1 MTIRTGIF
9 IVFAFTIALATTL
22 LAQSTL
28 RGVVVDQQ
36 TRKPLTGAIIA
47 FQDGHVAT
55 NDNGEF
61 ELTASQ
67 PINRITV
74 QLIGYERKE
83 IAVSGLA
90 QPITISLQVS
100 AVQFTGIEITGNR
113 LLTQAQSIGALT
125 PRDLARGSGLTLE
138 NSVNTVPG
146 VFMQSRTP
154 WGGAR
159 ISIRGYY
166 PNFSTN
172 SNGYGYQLFIN
183 NIPVTDATGLTI
195 LDDIDFASL
204 GNVAVIKGPSSSL
217 YGGAIAGTV
226 NLKTAQP
233 APGRSSIDEQATGGS
248 YGLFRNN
255 VSYQGSGDNSDI
267 TVNYGHQ
274 TYKGFREHTMSQ
286 KDFFRFTGDFRPN
299 VNQSIS
305 SYFSFNRSNEEI
317 AGELDSADFYNRVAP
332 PQYIYINNGS
342 RIQIE
347 SFRGGVTGNYQ
358 ITGAVNATTTFFG
371 SGQTMSQPFAHG
383 FNDTYRFSYGARTL
397 FGYKADCGEI
407 GIAGTLGA
415 SFQRTNLATTG
426 VFIVPAPPH
435 PQRYTNQE
443 NYAMAYALFTEWNVS
458 LPYEFVA
465 TVGASVN
472 RNEFG
477 LRNMIPKNNV
487 PNDTT
492 RLQIL
497 AFKPVFTPRFSILK
511 TFNDNISVY
520 ASISTGFTPPSI
532 SNITASNIV
541 DTLLNPERA
550 TQIEFGT
557 KGNLLDRKLSYQVS
571 LFNLD
576 IRDKLVT
583 QTINAVNFTVNAGK
597 QRNRGAEVSA
607 SYSAID
613 NPDETL
619 SLLRPWASYTYSDF
633 KYVSFKS
640 NNNNNAGTVDYS
652 GKRVAR
658 VPKNT
663 MNLGLDAVTNIGF
676 YFYGSYQFVDKVPVT
691 FDNLNFMKSYSLL
704 SAKIG
709 YQTHVDDRLVLD
721 LFVGGDNLTGS
732 TYYSFLNISGSI
744 TGLSQATGG
753 DGYIIPA
760 PYKATFYG
768 GAKLSLAL

>member
-1 MTIRTGIF
+1 MNISSR
-9 IVFAFTIALATTL
+9 AFTLFFLLMVTSAALF
-22 LAQSTL
+22 AQNTL
-28 RGVVVDQQ
+28 RGIVIDQQ
-36 TRKPLTGAIIA
+36 TKKPLGGAIII
-47 FQDGHVAT
+47 FQDVHVAT

-61 ELTASQ
+61 EISSSQ
-67 PINRITV
+67 SIGRIAI
-74 QLIGYERKE
+74 QLIGYERRE
-83 IAVSGLA
+83 ITVTGLS
-90 QPITISLQVS
+90 QPITIPLMVS
-100 AVQFTGIEITGNR
+100 AVQVTGIEITGNR

-125 PRDLARGSGLTLE
+125 PKDLARGSGLTLE

-195 LDDIDFASL
+195 LDDVDFASL
-204 GNVAVIKGPSSSL
+204 GRVEIIKGPSSNL

-226 NLKTAQP
+226 NLRTILP
-233 APGRSSIDEQATGGS
+233 SPGRSTIDEQASGGS
-248 YGLFRNN
+248 YGLFRNSI
-255 VSYQGSGDNSDI
+255 SYLGSGENSDI
-267 TVNYGHQ
+267 TINYGHQ
-274 TYKGFREHTMSQ
+274 TYKGFRAHTMSQ
-286 KDFFRFTGDFRPN
+286 KDFVRFTGDFRPN

-317 AGELDSADFYNRVAP
+317 AGELDSADFYNKVAP

-358 ITGAVNATTTFFG
+358 LSDAVNAATTFFG

-383 FNDTYRFSYGARTL
+383 FNDTYRFSYGARTSL
-397 FGYKADCGEI
+397 GYEADCGEV

-415 SFQRTNLATTG
+415 SFQRTNLSTTG
-426 VFIVPAPPH
+426 VFIAPAPPH
-435 PQRYTNQE
+435 AQRYTNQE
-443 NYAMAYALFTEWNVS
+443 NYAMNYSLFTEWNVS
-458 LPYEFVA
+458 LPSQFVA
-465 TVGASVN
+465 TVGAGLT

-477 LRNMIPKNNV
+477 LRNMIPKNNL

-497 AFKPVFTPRFSILK
+497 AFKPIVTPRFSITK
-511 TFNDNISVY
+511 TFDENLSVY

-532 SNITASNIV
+532 SNITASNII

-550 TQIEFGT
+550 TQFEFGT

-571 LFNLD
+571 LFDLE

-583 QTINAVNFTVNAGK
+583 QTINAVTFTVNAGK
-597 QRNRGAEVSA
+597 QRNRGAEVSL
-607 SYSAID
+607 SYLAID
-613 NPDETL
+613 DPGEAV
-619 SLLRPWASYTYSDF
+619 SLLRPWASYAYSDF
-633 KYVSFKS
+633 KYVNFKN

-652 GKRVAR
+652 GKKVAR
-658 VPKNT
+658 VPRNVF
-663 MNLGLDAVTNIGF
+663 NVGLDAATHIGF

-709 YQTHVDDRLVLD
+709 YQAQIQDRFQLD
-721 LFVGGDNLTGS
+721 LFVGGDNLTSS
-732 TYYSFLNISGSI
+732 TYYSFLNISGTL

-760 PYKATFYG
+760 PYKATFYA